1 MSETNVILTTPA
13 QLQAIIGEAVG
24 AIIPKLADFRRK
36 NEAVETDALT
46 LEQAVTFITEQGIPT
61 TRSTLY
67 NLVYKDSIPYRKV
80 GRRTIFSRRE
90 LTEWLES
97 RTQRPASRR
106 SEAAE
111 RIARN
116 AQRK

>member
-13 QLQAIIGEAVG
+13 QQQAIIGEAVG

-46 LEQAVTFITEQGIPT
+46 LEQAVAFITEQGIPT

-90 LTEWLES
+90 NLLNGWKAAHNG
-97 RTQRPASRR
+97 RHRAARKQP
-106 SEAAE
+106 SE
-111 RIARN
+111 
-116 AQRK
+116 